1 MLDFIFK
8 PSSIAI
14 IGASENEKKIGHVVL
29 RNLVEKGFK
38 GKVFPVN
45 PKRKEILGITCYPSV
60 KEIPEDVDLAIIV
73 IPAKGVPSVIRD
85 CAEKGV
91 KGLIVITAGFREVG
105 GEGAKLEEE
114 IVSIVKKANMRMVG
128 PNCLGVINTLNNM
141 NATFA
146 KDLPPSGRVSFFSQ
160 SGALGVALIDWAI
173 ENDFG
178 FGKFVSFGNKA
189 DLNEIDFLEYFGDD
203 PETDVILGYVEDIK
217 DGKRF
222 LEVAKRVSKIKPVIL
237 IKAGTTEAGA
247 RAASSHTGALAGF
260 DRAFTEAFRKAG
272 VIRVNTIRELFE
284 TAEIF
289 KIKNL
294 PKGNR
299 LLVITNAGGPGI
311 IAADTADRL
320 GIKLDPMTQ
329 ASIEAII
336 DKLPPTAAL
345 YNPVDIIGDAT
356 SERYKIVL
364 EQALKDPVVEG
375 ICVILTPQAVTDVDN
390 VAQEIINV
398 NKNSK
403 KPIFACF
410 IGGKK
415 VKNAVKNLK
424 SNQIPCY
431 TDPSTAISSYK
442 RLIDFSIVKHKKEPE
457 IPKIE
462 IPQENKEKV
471 RLILEV
477 LENAGVTT
485 VGEDNATEILS
496 LYGFEFPKKALARTP
511 EEAVEIAEKIGYP
524 VVLKVSSPNILHKT
538 DVGGVKLNLKN
549 AEEVYNGFVDITINV
564 KRFMPNAYIKGV
576 MVYEMVTGGKEVIL
590 GVSYDT
596 TFGHMIMFGLGGI
609 YVEVLK
615 DVAFRIVPVNK
626 EEAHEMIREIKGS
639 KILEGV
645 RGEAP
650 YDKENIV
657 DKILRLSQLVMDFP
671 VIKEIDINPY
681 VVKHQGGVALD
692 ARIILGGIQLRRD

>member
-8 PSSIAI
+8 PQSIAV
-14 IGASENEKKIGHVVL
+14 IGASEDEKKIGHVVF
-29 RNLVEKGFK
+29 RNLVNQGFE
-38 GKVFPVN
+38 GKVYPVN
-45 PKRKEILGITCYPSV
+45 PKRNEILGIKCYSSV
-60 KEIPEDVDLAIIV
+60 KEIPDKVDLAIVV
-73 IPAKGVPSVIRD
+73 IPARGVPSVIKE
-85 CAEKGV
+85 CAEAKI
-91 KGLIVITAGFREVG
+91 KGLVVITAGFKEIG
-105 GEGAKLEEE
+105 GEGIQLEHE
-114 IVSIVKKANMRMVG
+114 IAELVKRYGIRMVG
-128 PNCLGVINTLNNM
+128 PNCLGVINTINKM

-146 KDLPPSGRVSFFSQ
+146 SDLPPPGRVSFFSQ

-178 FGKFVSFGNKA
+178 FSKFVSLGNKA
-189 DLNEIDFLEYFGDD
+189 DLNETDFLQYFGED
-203 PETDVILGYVEDIK
+203 PETDVILGYIEDIK
-217 DGKRF
+217 DGRKF
-222 LEVAKRVSKIKPVIL
+222 LEVAQRVSKIKPVIV

-260 DRAFTEAFRKAG
+260 DRAFSEAFRKAG
-272 VIRVNTIRELFE
+272 LIRVNTIQELFE

-289 KIKNL
+289 KLKKT

-311 IAADTADRL
+311 IAADTADKL
-320 GIKLDPMTQ
+320 GIKLDPMSKE
-329 ASIEAII
+329 SIEAII
-336 DKLPPTAAL
+336 DKLPPTVSL

-364 EQALKDPVVEG
+364 EQAIKDEIVDG
-375 ICVILTPQAVTDVDN
+375 ICVILTPQAITDAEN
-390 VAQEIINV
+390 VAKEIIKANQI
-398 NKNSK
+398 SE

-415 VKNAVKNLK
+415 IKSAVKTLK
-424 SNQIPCY
+424 SQQIPCY
-431 TDPSTAISSYK
+431 SDPSTAIASYRK
-442 RLIDFSIVKHKKEPE
+442 LIDFSIIKNKKEPE

-462 IPQENKEKV
+462 IPLENKERVKF
-471 RLILEV
+471 ILEV
-477 LENAGVTT
+477 LENAGVTS
-485 VGEDNATEILS
+485 VGDENASEILS

-511 EEAVEIAEKIGYP
+511 EEAVEIAERIGYP
-524 VVLKVSSPNILHKT
+524 VVLKVSSPQILHKT

-549 AEEVYNGFVDITINV
+549 AEEVYNGFIDITINV

-576 MVYEMVTGGKEVIL
+576 MVYEMITGGREVIL

-609 YVEVLK
+609 YVEILK
-615 DVAFRIVPVNK
+615 DVSFRITPLTK
-626 EEAHEMIREIKGS
+626 EEAYEMIEEIKGS

-645 RGEAP
+645 RGEPP
-650 YDKENIV
+650 YDRENLV

-671 VIKEIDINPY
+671 IIKEIDINPY
-681 VVKHQGGVALD
+681 IVKHQGGIALD
-692 ARIILGGIQLRRD
+692 ARMIIGRI